1 MTEKNRNVVDLGANA
16 NDQHLMTL
24 TSSAAKQVS
33 ALLEQEGKQDGALHI
48 WVSVGGCSGLEYNME
63 LKNKATDQDIL
74 IESQGARLTVDSE
87 SAKHLNG
94 SELDYSNNL
103 QNAGFKVTNP
113 NATKTCSC
121 GESFSA
127 C

>member
-1 MTEKNRNVVDLGANA
+1 MAPYIFGYLSVTGV
-16 NDQHLMTL
+16 QHG
-24 TSSAAKQVS
+24 VE
-33 ALLEQEGKQDGALHI
+33 EQSDRPG
-48 WVSVGGCSGLEYNME
+48 
-63 LKNKATDQDIL
+63 DI
-74 IESQGARLTVDSE
+74 IVESQGARLTVGSE

>member
-16 NDQHLMTL
+16 NDQPLMTL
-24 TSSAAKQVS
+24 TSRAEKQVS
-33 ALLEQEGKQDGALHI
+33 ALLEQDGTLHI